1 MARISPITD
10 SELQPSVQAAFERHI
25 KEYNARITNMK
36 ATLGHSLLAFDVYMQ
51 WYPLYEQVEK
61 ILGKRLAYL
70 YAYSISK
77 ASDCPLC
84 STFFRKIIIDA
95 GEKPENL
102 VLTPSQKDV
111 IDFGISIAKYQGNI
125 RDHVYNSIAERYS
138 KTDMVVLIAFAGQM
152 IATNVFNNVIE
163 TDIDEYLVEYLPSLN
178 TCKNG

>member
-1 MARISPITD
+1 MARIPPITD
-10 SELQPSVQAAFERHI
+10 KELPQQVKLAFEKHI

-51 WYPLYEQVEK
+51 WYPLYQQVEK

-70 YAYSISK
+70 FAYAISK

-102 VLTPSQKDV
+102 VLTASEKK
-111 IDFGISIAKYQGNI
+111 IIEFGSSIAKYQGNI
-125 RDHVYNSIAERYS
+125 RDHVYNSIAGQYS
-138 KTDMVVLIAFAGQM
+138 KTEMVILIAFAGQM

-163 TDIDEYLVEYLPSLN
+163 TDIDEYLVEYLPSL
-178 TCKNG
+178 KDH

>member
-10 SELQPSVQAAFERHI
+10 SELQPSVQVAFEQHI
-25 KEYNARITNMK
+25 KKYNARITNMK
-36 ATLGHSLLAFDVYMQ
+36 ATLGHSLLAFEVYMQ

-70 YAYSISK
+70 YAYSVSK
-77 ASDCPLC
+77 SSDCPLC

-102 VLTPSQKDV
+102 VLTPSQKDI
-111 IDFGISIAKYQGNI
+111 IDFGSSIAKYQGNI
-125 RDHVYNSIAERYS
+125 RDHVYNSIAECYS
-138 KTDMVVLIAFAGQM
+138 KTDMVILIAFAGQM

-163 TDIDEYLVEYLPSLN
+163 TDIDEYLVEYLPSL
-178 TCKNG
+178 KYM